1 MCPACMTSLA
11 LAVGGLTSAGGV
23 TALLVHRFRRRR
35 KTGGPPRNPPT
46 REKTP

>member
-23 TALLVHRFRRRR
+23 TALLVRRFHARR
-35 KTGGPPRNPPT
+35 KTGTPSKNPPT
-46 REKTP
+46 KEKTP